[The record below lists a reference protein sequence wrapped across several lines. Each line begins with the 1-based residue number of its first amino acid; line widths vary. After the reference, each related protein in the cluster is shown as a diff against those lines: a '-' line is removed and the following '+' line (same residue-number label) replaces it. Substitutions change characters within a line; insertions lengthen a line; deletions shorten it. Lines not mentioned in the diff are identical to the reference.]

1 MTVALAFSDLHGAP
15 AAIFCA
21 ENAESGI
28 KEVTKARRATV
39 SVDLFLEVDLF
50 ARLMRELWRD
60 YFYL

>member
-1 MTVALAFSDLHGAP
+1 MALELRVLQGAP

-28 KEVTKARRATV
+28 KEVTRARRAAI
-39 SVDLFLEVDLF
+39 SIDLFLEMDLF
-50 ARLMRELWRD
+50 ARLIRELWRD

>member
-28 KEVTKARRATV
+28 KEVTKARRAAI
-39 SVDLFLEVDLF
+39 SIDLFLEMDLF
-50 ARLMRELWRD
+50 AGLMRGLWRG
-60 YFYL
+60 YFCL